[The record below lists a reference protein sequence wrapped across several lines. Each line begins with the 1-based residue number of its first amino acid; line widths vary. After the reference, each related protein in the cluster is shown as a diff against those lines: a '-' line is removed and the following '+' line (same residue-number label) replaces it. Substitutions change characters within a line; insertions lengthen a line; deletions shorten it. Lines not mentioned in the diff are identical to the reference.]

1 MIDEFH
7 IAVIPMILGS
17 GLRLWEETGK
27 PIRLQWVR
35 AQSYN
40 GITELVYTR
49 R

>member
-1 MIDEFH
+1 MRKVIH
-7 IAVIPMILGS
+7 IAIMPTILGS
-17 GLRLWEETGK
+17 GLRLWEETGEE
-27 PIRLQWVR
+27 IRLQWVQ